1 MRMGGWNMSLFYTEM
16 KEWACLGYWRI
27 YTSKDMKTIRSGR
40 TGVESHLSLMII
52 FTFNFD
58 SSYVFPERS
67 QGRDKKN
74 SFKVEKSQYFEI

>member
-1 MRMGGWNMSLFYTEM
+1 MSLFYTEM
-16 KEWACLGYWRI
+16 KECVCLGYWLI
-27 YTSKDMKTIRSGR
+27 YIAKDMKTIRSGS

-58 SSYVFPERS
+58 SSYVFFKRF

-74 SFKVEKSQYFEI
+74 SFKV